1 MDSKLS
7 QDKGKKSNMSSKG
20 GRTFKPSK
28 KEDNKSDGGEQE
40 DQEPPTQVS
49 ILTKTIRY

>member
-28 KEDNKSDGGEQE
+28 KEDNKSDGPEFFNRQ
-40 DQEPPTQVS
+40 PPTQVS
-49 ILTKTIRY
+49 ILTPTIRY